1 MNATDYREHSGR
13 GNNLMMDARLS
24 VERWLGDRVPNCRLD
39 HDGIAILQREPE
51 SPLMIEIPEGS
62 DVCHLS
68 APVAPMPEHVPREA
82 ALFTALALN
91 QFGRPLGS
99 CWLAWNPELE
109 VFMLCHNLHIPS
121 TEQVAFNNA
130 LDNFFLA
137 LDRAR
142 DQLLAFRVR

>member
-1 MNATDYREHSGR
+1 MDTHAPDKHLRCDNNVMMN
-13 GNNLMMDARLS
+13 ARLS
-24 VERWLGDRVPNCRLD
+24 VERWLGDRIPNCRLD

-51 SPLMIEIPEGS
+51 SPLVIEIPEDS

-82 ALFTALALN
+82 ALFTALTLN

-99 CWLAWNPELE
+99 CWLAWNPDLE
-109 VFMLCHNLHIPS
+109 VFMLCHNLHMPS
-121 TEQVAFNNA
+121 TGQVAFNNA

-142 DQLLAFRVR
+142 DQLVAY